1 MVLPEIRLL
10 QAAIVLA
17 EELNFSRA
25 AERLRID
32 QSTLSKRIMEL
43 EGLVGVRLFERNR
56 QLVEPTEAGRHFVEE
71 ARNAVLHTERAM
83 QSANAAFRGADEI
96 LNLGKSINIDPY
108 LVTALLSIRLPL
120 FPGLR
125 IKQWSNYSHELARQ
139 VAVGKLDMALVA
151 AVPDTPKL
159 NLLDVSETPIYIVL
173 PKDVPEAR
181 FHELRLEDIRAC
193 DWILPAPHVNPHL
206 HEMILGAAA
215 EKGIAAPDVHH
226 IMTAEEA
233 PELILAHKGAAFL
246 TRGGAWR
253 IARGGLTMRPLAEE
267 RVKLV
272 TKLATRADNKSRI
285 INEFVRAVGR
295 KLSSAHPPQQG
306 RLPLAG

>member
-1 MVLPEIRLL
+1 M
-10 QAAIVLA
+10 
-17 EELNFSRA
+17 
-25 AERLRID
+25 
-32 QSTLSKRIMEL
+32 
-43 EGLVGVRLFERNR
+43 
-56 QLVEPTEAGRHFVEE
+56 
-71 ARNAVLHTERAM
+71 
-83 QSANAAFRGADEI
+83 
-96 LNLGKSINIDPY
+96 
-108 LVTALLSIRLPL
+108 
-120 FPGLR
+120 
-125 IKQWSNYSHELARQ
+125 
-139 VAVGKLDMALVA
+139 GKLDVALVA

-159 NLLDVSETPIYIVL
+159 NLLDVAETPIYIVL
-173 PKDVPEAR
+173 SKDIPEAKLP
-181 FHELRLEDIRAC
+181 ELRLEDIRAC

-246 TRGGAWR
+246 TRCGAWR

-272 TKLATRADNKSRI
+272 TKLATRADNRSRL